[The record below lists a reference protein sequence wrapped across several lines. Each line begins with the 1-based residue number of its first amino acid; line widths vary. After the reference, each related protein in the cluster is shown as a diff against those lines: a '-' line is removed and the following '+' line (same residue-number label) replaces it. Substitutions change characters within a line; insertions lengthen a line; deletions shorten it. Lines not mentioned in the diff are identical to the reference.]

1 MPRRIFSSKERWV
14 LRLTSFSLCRLCGAK
29 IDRSFH
35 ADHVKPFSKGGETDL
50 SNGQALC
57 AKCNLKKGAKDDDI
71 S

>member
-1 MPRRIFSSKERWV
+1 
-14 LRLTSFSLCRLCGAK
+14 LRLTSFSLCSKCRAK

-35 ADHVKPFSKGGETDL
+35 ADHVKPFSKGGETDI

-57 AKCNLKKGAKDDDI
+57 PTCNLKKGAKDESDI